1 MDVMSFYP
9 PTQISLGNI
18 ELKVE
23 LGTNLSPLA
32 LPTSFPGP
40 LIFLPSRAG
49 AREEGGK
56 IRNLGN
62 ENVAFLGTSFARL

>member
-23 LGTNLSPLA
+23 LGTNLFPLA

-40 LIFLPSRAG
+40 LTFLPSRAG